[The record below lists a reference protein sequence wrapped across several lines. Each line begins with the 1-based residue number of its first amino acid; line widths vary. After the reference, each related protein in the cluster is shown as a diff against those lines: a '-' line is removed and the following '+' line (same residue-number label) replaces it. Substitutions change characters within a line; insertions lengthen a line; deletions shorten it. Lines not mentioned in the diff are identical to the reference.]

1 VRGYRKE
8 KLCDGGEVKMLVA
21 SGGALGRDRGKEE
34 EKLWCGE
41 S

>member
-1 VRGYRKE
+1 VSGCQKA
-8 KLCDGGEVKMLVA
+8 KHGDGREVKMLVA
-21 SGGALGRDRGKEE
+21 GGGALGRDRGKEE